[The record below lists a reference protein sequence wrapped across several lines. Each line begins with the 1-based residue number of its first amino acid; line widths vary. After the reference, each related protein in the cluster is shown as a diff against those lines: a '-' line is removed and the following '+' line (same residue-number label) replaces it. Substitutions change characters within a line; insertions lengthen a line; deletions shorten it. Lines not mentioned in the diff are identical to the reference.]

1 MLSSPGGDWINT
13 LPQPRSQKATLTR
26 GGGAEPQM
34 KFSFF
39 HTMPYDGLDTQE
51 LWPVRNAHFDPERGR
66 QLYENYIDCIAFAE
80 ECGFDWLGCNEHHF
94 SPYGMMANCNLIGA
108 ALINRTR
115 NAKLAMIGNLV
126 PMLNPIRVAEE
137 YAMLDVMSG
146 GRLIAGFMRGVPH
159 EYLAYNIA
167 PGKSRSRQ
175 REAIA
180 LIVKAWTEPE
190 PFAWEGEHYQFR
202 AVSIWP
208 RPVQKPYPRML
219 IPGTTEDSAIT
230 AAEHRA
236 IMGMAF
242 ISDLSVPRRNVE
254 AYRKV
259 AQLAGWE
266 AKPDDILIGQTC
278 CIAESDDEARELMT
292 PGLEYLNRVL
302 MGPQREAQK
311 IVLETTGY
319 FKRQEV
325 SKAFS
330 KRLSEQTGFSIDDLI
345 EGGNIF
351 CGSPETVAKQMKRV
365 HREIGNGIFSLMMKV
380 GNMPDEEVRRG
391 MTLFRDRVL
400 PEVYDL

>member
-1 MLSSPGGDWINT
+1 
-13 LPQPRSQKATLTR
+13 
-26 GGGAEPQM
+26 M

-39 HTMPYDGLDTQE
+39 HTMPYDGITTQE
-51 LWPVRNAHFDPERGR
+51 QWPVRNTHFDPQHGK
-66 QLYENYIDCIAFAE
+66 QLYENYIDCIAYAE

-94 SPYGMMANCNLIGA
+94 SPYGLMANCNLIGA

-159 EYLAYNIA
+159 EYLAYNVA
-167 PGKSRSRQ
+167 PGELRSRQ

-180 LIVKAWTEPE
+180 LIIKAWTETE

-208 RPVQKPYPRML
+208 RPIQKPYPRIL
-219 IPGTTEDSAIT
+219 IPGTTGDLAVT

-254 AYRKV
+254 AYRRV

-266 AKPDDILIGQTC
+266 PTPDDILIGQTC
-278 CIAESDDEARELMT
+278 CIAETDDEARELIK
-292 PGLEYLNRVL
+292 PGLAFLNRVL

-311 IVLETTGY
+311 IVLETTRY
-319 FKRQEV
+319 FKREEV
-325 SKAFS
+325 GKGFA
-330 KRLSEQTGFSIDDLI
+330 KRLSEQTKFSIDDLI

-351 CGSPETVAKQMKRV
+351 CGSPETVVKQMKRV
-365 HREIGNGIFSLMMKV
+365 HSMIGNGIFSLMMKI
-380 GNMPDEEVRRG
+380 GNMPDDAVRRG
-391 MTLFRDRVL
+391 MKLFHDRVL
-400 PEVYDL
+400 PEVHDL

>member
-1 MLSSPGGDWINT
+1 
-13 LPQPRSQKATLTR
+13 
-26 GGGAEPQM
+26 M

-39 HTMPYDGLDTQE
+39 HTMPYDGLETQE
-51 LWPVRNAHFDPERGR
+51 LWPVRNTHFDPKRGQ

-167 PGKSRSRQ
+167 PGESRSRQ

-208 RPVQKPYPRML
+208 RPIQKPHPRML

-292 PGLEYLNRVL
+292 PGLGYLNRVL

-330 KRLSEQTGFSIDDLI
+330 KRLSEQTGLSIDDLI

-351 CGSPETVAKQMKRV
+351 CGSPETVVKQMKRV

-380 GNMPDEEVRRG
+380 GNIPDKEVRRG

-400 PEVYDL
+400 PAVHDL